1 MILKHIEAENIL
13 KYQRLK
19 ITDLPERGQI
29 AVSGLNESGK
39 TAIGETICLAL
50 FGRTYS
56 LDSNNL
62 HKVIRW
68 GEYSG
73 YVRVD
78 FAGCDGRTYRI
89 VRKLD
94 NTGKHEAELFL
105 DGDRK
110 PTAHGVN
117 EVAEAI
123 QKVTG
128 FSYQSYI
135 DSFYLAQREIE
146 VPHSKSATVK
156 ALIGVD
162 KLETAAAH
170 LKREQTEFTNAAQA
184 LEGDIDKTRQAV
196 RDINLD
202 RAKLG
207 RLESQRETVLTA
219 AAEATKSATELANGA
234 SAIGKASAAFE
245 QAAAAFAQTSVETN
259 FSQWRGRRQ
268 SLDTCLA
275 VASKASKATGMEVG
289 TTALSNTAETMKAF
303 DLGLGEYEKV
313 ADLASRY
320 KQQLFHRLQ
329 ETITPASKASVKDIA
344 TRVTDSKFAD
354 LRHGATL
361 LLNARTKQRSMYI
374 GSSVFVALLSL
385 CGWLCWG
392 ALYAWPDTALAG
404 FLTGILPVSQTA
416 RLAIMLTGGIVG
428 TIATA
433 GTIALCFRTMA
444 RIKDSQKQ
452 LSQINTEEH
461 IARTEFGV
469 IEAIDA
475 ATLPKAIEALRGVQ
489 NDLVNSAATSFLDSQ
504 GAILI
509 KPDHLSDKLD
519 DLKRGSSRAV
529 SSLKQGQ
536 DRISQ
541 RSAKATAQA
550 EQHRREAATLEQQI
564 NEERALWEKSEVL
577 ERSLADL
584 ESQTKQLRHN
594 IQVRKLSCE
603 LIEGGCRRIYSR
615 FEPELRRFVGKI
627 LPHLTQERYEHLEID
642 DDLHVRVFCN
652 KKNDFVS
659 LSEISNGTHR
669 QLMLSVR
676 LALSQALIA
685 SSNNTAQFIFFDEPF
700 AFFDEHRMAKAI
712 EVLRR
717 ISPQLTQVWLAA
729 QKFDNTSNFD
739 LLLNC
744 NVDGHVL
751 EVSGK
756 PTRRSRSSQSTGA
769 TTA

>member
-1 MILKHIEAENIL
+1 MILKYIEAENIL

-19 ITDLPERGQI
+19 VSDLPERGQI

-56 LDSNNL
+56 LDVNDL

-73 YVRVD
+73 HVRVD
-78 FAGCDGRTYRI
+78 FAGCDGRTYRV

-110 PTAHGVN
+110 PTAQGVDD
-117 EVAEAI
+117 VAEAI

-162 KLETAAAH
+162 KLEAAAAH
-170 LKREQTEFTNAAQA
+170 LKREQVEFTNATQS

-207 RLESQRETVLTA
+207 RLESQREAALAA
-219 AAEATKSATELANGA
+219 AAEATQSATELTNGA
-234 SAIGKASAAFE
+234 SAIGKATAAFE
-245 QAAAAFAQTSVETN
+245 QAAMAFAQTSVETN
-259 FSQWRGRRQ
+259 YSQWRGRRQ
-268 SLDTCLA
+268 SLDACLS
-275 VASKASKATGMEVG
+275 VATKASKATGMEVG
-289 TTALSNTAETMKAF
+289 TTALTTTAQTMQAF
-303 DLGLGEYEKV
+303 DQSLGEYEKV

-320 KQQLFHRLQ
+320 KQRLSHRLE
-329 ETITPASKASVKDIA
+329 ETITTTNKATVQDIA
-344 TRVTDSKFAD
+344 TRATDSKFAD
-354 LRHGATL
+354 LRHAATL
-361 LLNARTKQRSMYI
+361 RLEDLTKQRSMYI
-374 GSSVFVALLSL
+374 GSSVFVALLAVSS
-385 CGWLCWG
+385 WLCWG

-416 RLAIMLTGGIVG
+416 RLAVTLIGGIIG
-428 TIATA
+428 IIATA
-433 GTIALCFRTMA
+433 GAIAMCFRTMT
-444 RIKDSQKQ
+444 RIKESQQHLDRIK
-452 LSQINTEEH
+452 TEEQ

-469 IEAIDA
+469 IEAIDQ
-475 ATLPKAIEALRGVQ
+475 ATLPDAIQALRGVQ
-489 NDLVNSAATSFLDSQ
+489 NDLVNSAATSFLDTQ

-529 SSLKQGQ
+529 ASLKQGQ

-541 RSAKATAQA
+541 RSAQASAQA
-550 EQHRREAATLEQQI
+550 EQHRRQATTLEEQI
-564 NEERALWEKSEVL
+564 DEEKALWEKTETL

-584 ESQTKQLRHN
+584 EAQTKQLRRN
-594 IQVRKLSCE
+594 VQVRKLSCE
-603 LIEGGCRRIYSR
+603 LIEGGCRRIYAR

-700 AFFDEHRMAKAI
+700 AFFDEQRMAKAI

-717 ISPQLTQVWLAA
+717 ISPQITQVWLAA
-729 QKFDNTSNFD
+729 QKFENPSIFD

-744 NVDGHVL
+744 DVDGHVL

-756 PTRRSRSSQSTGA
+756 QARRSRSSQSA
-769 TTA
+769 DVTTA

>member
-1 MILKHIEAENIL
+1 MILKYIEAENIL

-56 LDSNNL
+56 LDAANL

-73 YVRVD
+73 HVRVD

-89 VRKLD
+89 ERKLD
-94 NTGKHEAELFL
+94 NTGKHQAQLFL

-110 PTAHGVN
+110 PTAQGV
-117 EVAEAI
+117 EQVAEAI

-170 LKREQTEFTNAAQA
+170 LRREQIELTNAAQS
-184 LEGDIDKTRQAV
+184 LEIDIDKTRQAV

-207 RLESQRETVLTA
+207 RLESQQETALA
-219 AAEATKSATELANGA
+219 AATDATRSATELSNGA
-234 SAIGKASAAFE
+234 SAIAKATAAFE
-245 QAAAAFAQTSVETN
+245 QAATAFAKTSVETN
-259 FSQWRGRRQ
+259 YAQWRGRRQ

-275 VASKASKATGMEVG
+275 VASKASKATGLEVG
-289 TTALSNTAETMKAF
+289 TTALSNTANTMQAF
-303 DLGLGEYEKV
+303 DQGLGEYEKV

-320 KQQLFHRLQ
+320 KQRLSHRLQ
-329 ETITPASKASVKDIA
+329 DTITPTNKASIKDIT
-344 TRVTDSKFAD
+344 TRAPDSKFAD
-354 LRHGATL
+354 LRHAASSRL
-361 LLNARTKQRSMYI
+361 DEFSKQRSMYI
-374 GSSVFVALLSL
+374 GSAVFIALLTISS
-385 CGWLCWG
+385 WLCWG
-392 ALYAWPDTALAG
+392 ALNSWPDTALAG
-404 FLTGILPVSQTA
+404 FLTGIIPVAQST
-416 RLAIMLTGGIVG
+416 RLTVLLIGGILG
-428 TIATA
+428 SITTA
-433 GTIALCFRTMA
+433 GTIALCLRTMT
-444 RIKDSQKQ
+444 RIKDAQQQ
-452 LSQINTEEH
+452 LDQINTEEQ

-469 IEAIDA
+469 IEAIDE

-489 NDLVNSAATSFLDSQ
+489 NDLVNSAATSFLDTQ

-509 KPDHLSDKLD
+509 KPDHLSEKLD

-541 RSAKATAQA
+541 RSAQASAQA
-550 EQHRREAATLEQQI
+550 EQHRRQATKLGEQI
-564 NEERALWEKSEVL
+564 DEEKALWEKSEAL

-584 ESQTKQLRHN
+584 ESQTKQLRRN
-594 IQVRKLSCE
+594 VQVRKLSCE
-603 LIEGGCRRIYSR
+603 LIEGGCRRIYAR

-642 DDLHVRVFCN
+642 DNLHVRVFCN

-700 AFFDEHRMAKAI
+700 AFFDEQRMAKAI

-729 QKFDNTSNFD
+729 QKFENTANFD
-739 LLLNC
+739 LVLNC
-744 NVDGHVL
+744 HVDDQVL

-756 PTRRSRSSQSTGA
+756 PARRSRTSKSTDA

>member
-19 ITDLPERGQI
+19 LTDLPERGQI

-56 LDSNNL
+56 LDSNEL

-105 DGDRK
+105 DGNRT
-110 PTAHGVN
+110 PTAQGVD
-117 EVAEAI
+117 EVADTI

-128 FSYQSYI
+128 FSYQSFV

-162 KLETAAAH
+162 KLESAATY
-170 LKREQTEFTNAAQA
+170 LKREQTEFTNAAQT

-202 RAKLG
+202 RSKLG
-207 RLESQRETVLTA
+207 RLESQRETAVSA
-219 AAEATKSATELANGA
+219 AAEAAQTASDLTNGA
-234 SAIGKASAAFE
+234 AAIGKATTAFE
-245 QAAAAFAQTSVETN
+245 QASTAFAQSSVETN
-259 FSQWRGRRQ
+259 YAQWRNRRQ

-275 VASKASKATGMEVG
+275 VASKASKATGLEVG
-289 TTALSNTAETMKAF
+289 VSALSNTSETMQAF
-303 DLGLGEYEKV
+303 DVGLAEYDKV
-313 ADLASRY
+313 ADLAGRY
-320 KQQLFHRLQ
+320 KQRLSHRLQ
-329 ETITPASKASVKDIA
+329 ETITPTTKATIQDITTRA
-344 TRVTDSKFAD
+344 TDARFAD
-354 LRHGATL
+354 LRHAATL
-361 LLNARTKQRSMYI
+361 RLEELAKQRSMYI
-374 GSSVFVALLSL
+374 GSVVFVALVSVST
-385 CGWLCWG
+385 WLCWG
-392 ALYAWPDTALAG
+392 ALQSWPDTALAG
-404 FLTGILPVSQTA
+404 FLTGIIPVADAT
-416 RLAIMLTGGIVG
+416 RRVILLIGGIVG
-428 TIATA
+428 TITTA
-433 GTIALCFRTMA
+433 GLVALCVRA
-444 RIKDSQKQ
+444 IQRIKESQQ
-452 LSQINTEEH
+452 HLEQIQTEEQ
-461 IARTEFGV
+461 IARTELNV
-469 IEAIDA
+469 IEAIDE

-489 NDLVNSAATSFLDSQ
+489 NDLVNSAAASFLDSQ

-509 KPDHLSDKLD
+509 KPDNLSEKLNE
-519 DLKRGSSRAV
+519 LKRGSGRAV

-536 DRISQ
+536 DRIAQ
-541 RSAKATAQA
+541 RAAQASAQA
-550 EQHRREAATLEQQI
+550 EQHRRQAAILDEQITEEKAMWDKAEAL
-564 NEERALWEKSEVL
+564 ERA
-577 ERSLADL
+577 LADL
-584 ESQTKQLRHN
+584 EAQTKQLRRN
-594 IQVRKLSCE
+594 VQVRKLSCE
-603 LIEGGCRRIYSR
+603 LIEGGCRRIYAR

-642 DDLHVRVFCN
+642 DDLHIRVFCN

-700 AFFDEHRMAKAI
+700 AFFDEQRMAKAI

-729 QKFDNTSNFD
+729 QNFENVSSFD

-744 NVDGHVL
+744 TVDGHVL

-756 PTRRSRSSQSTGA
+756 PARRSRSSQAAGT